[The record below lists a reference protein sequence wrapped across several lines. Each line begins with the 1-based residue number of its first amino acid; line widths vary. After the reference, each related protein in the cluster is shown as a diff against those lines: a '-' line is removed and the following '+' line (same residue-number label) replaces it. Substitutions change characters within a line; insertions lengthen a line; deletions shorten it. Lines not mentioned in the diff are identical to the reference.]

1 MAVVRAESVRD
12 ELLRLVHRGL
22 DVRGFALAAAH
33 ALRRAVP
40 FDGICVVM
48 MDPATLLPVGH
59 VIENG
64 LPESTMARYM
74 EIEIREADV
83 NKFTDLARAGGRAA
97 SLSAVTG
104 GVLDRSPR
112 HRELRRP
119 SGFGDELRAA
129 LVDESRTWGAIVLLR
144 EERTANF
151 TPAEERVVGSL
162 SALLADGLR
171 RAMLLTELTAGDGA
185 DEPGPGLLVLA
196 DDGTILSANA
206 TAELW
211 LDELGA
217 EPGASLPL
225 VIRTVALRARTGAAD
240 AIARARVRTPAGR
253 WLVVRGSLLGD
264 GAAVILE
271 EARSPELAPLIAD
284 AYALTPRERSVTQ
297 LVAQGLSTSAIASR
311 LFMSPY
317 TVQDHLKSIF
327 DKVDVSSRG
336 ELVARLFFEHYVPR
350 LA

>member
-1 MAVVRAESVRD
+1 MIVVRAESVRD
-12 ELLRLVHRGL
+12 EIAGLVHRGL
-22 DVRGFALAAAH
+22 DTRRFALAAAH
-33 ALRRAVP
+33 VLRRAVP
-40 FDGICVVM
+40 FDGVCVVM

-74 EIEIREADV
+74 EIEIGEADV
-83 NKFTDLARAGGRAA
+83 NKFTDLARAGRSAA
-97 SLSAVTG
+97 SLSAVTE
-104 GVLDRSPR
+104 GVLDRSVR

-129 LVDESRTWGAIVLLR
+129 LVGESGTWGAIVFLR
-144 EERTANF
+144 EAGSANF
-151 TPAEERVVGSL
+151 TYEEEQAVASL
-162 SALLADGLR
+162 SAMLADGLR
-171 RAMLLTELTAGDGA
+171 RAMLLAELTAAGDA
-185 DEPGPGLLVLA
+185 DDPGPGLLVLA
-196 DDGTILSANA
+196 DDGTIQTANA
-206 TAELW
+206 AAELL

-217 EPGASLPL
+217 DPGAPLPL
-225 VIRTVALRARTGAAD
+225 PIRAD
-240 AIARARVRTPAGR
+240 G
-253 WLVVRGSLLGD
+253 
-264 GAAVILE
+264 GAAVIIE

-284 AYALTPRERSVTQ
+284 AYAVTPPERSVTQ

-327 DKVDVSSRG
+327 EKVDVRSRG
-336 ELVARLFFEHYVPR
+336 ELVARLFFEHYAPR